1 MTVIIPRTRAKTKL
15 MVGDLSRHINRTTS
29 TEESSYYAKRSEK
42 FLNLPEV
49 NFQTILVR
57 NRTQGAVEQHFGD
70 TNHKYFNNG
79 NLDRLDGF
87 VHDYH
92 SSISLQ

>member
-57 NRTQGAVEQHFGD
+57 TELKERWN
-70 TNHKYFNNG
+70 
-79 NLDRLDGF
+79 
-87 VHDYH
+87 
-92 SSISLQ
+92 SISVTRITNTLTTVIWTD